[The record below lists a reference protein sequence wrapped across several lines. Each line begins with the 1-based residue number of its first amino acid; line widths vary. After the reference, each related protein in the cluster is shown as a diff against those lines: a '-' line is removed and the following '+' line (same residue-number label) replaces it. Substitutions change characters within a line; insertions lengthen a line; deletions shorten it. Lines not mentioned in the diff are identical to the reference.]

1 MGGSIQWQG
10 QFLKSWSKTMEII
23 ALSSGESEL
32 CAVVRGATEAM
43 GVQACLQDFG
53 HQTTIQIRSDAT
65 AAIGM
70 VKRLGLGR
78 VRHLSVAD
86 LWIQQRMRMG
96 GMTTAKWPGPQNP
109 ADLVTKCLGRADTF
123 RFMDYLSYR
132 VLPGRPKVSPLRE
145 GLWKCSH
152 PLAAPE

>member
-1 MGGSIQWQG
+1 
-10 QFLKSWSKTMEII
+10 MEII

-32 CAVVRGATEAM
+32 CAVVRGATEAL

-53 HQTTIQIRSDAT
+53 HHTPILIRSDAT

-109 ADLVTKCLGRADTF
+109 SDLMTKSLGRADTF
-123 RFMDYLSYR
+123 RFLDYLSYR